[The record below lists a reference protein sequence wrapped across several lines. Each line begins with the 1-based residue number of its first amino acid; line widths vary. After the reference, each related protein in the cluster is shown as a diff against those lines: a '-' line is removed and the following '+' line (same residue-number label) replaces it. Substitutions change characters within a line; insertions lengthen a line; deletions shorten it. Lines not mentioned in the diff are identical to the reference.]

1 MKQFIIAATICAGLL
16 AAFQLHAGDEPSATS
31 AQPLAPYPPAPA
43 TPCPTDCPTP
53 YPTEVVADYVI
64 GCMLSNGASSEV
76 LRKCACSMDFIAE
89 SIPYDEYEKV
99 DTLLRLQQMP
109 GGGRNAFFKSSNW
122 AKNAVARLRE
132 VQAESTLRCF

>member
-1 MKQFIIAATICAGLL
+1 MMKQFIITTTLCAGLL
-16 AAFQLHAGDEPSATS
+16 AASQLHASDDPPATS

-43 TPCPTDCPTP
+43 APCPTP
-53 YPTEVVADYVI
+53 YPTAVFADYVV
-64 GCMLSNGASSEV
+64 GCMLSNGASPEV
-76 LRKCACSMDFIAE
+76 LRKCACSLDFIAE
-89 SIPYDEYEKV
+89 SIPYEEYEKV

-122 AKNAVARLRE
+122 AKNALARLRE

>member
-1 MKQFIIAATICAGLL
+1 MMKRFIITTLSLGLL
-16 AAFQLHAGDEPSATS
+16 AAFQLHAGDDPATS

-43 TPCPTDCPTP
+43 KPCPTP
-53 YPTEVVADYVI
+53 YPTAVIADYVV
-64 GCMLSNGASSEV
+64 GCMLSNGSSPEV
-76 LRKCACSMDFIAE
+76 LRKCACSLDFIAE
-89 SIPYDEYEKV
+89 SIPYEEYEKV

-122 AKNAVARLRE
+122 AKNALARLRE